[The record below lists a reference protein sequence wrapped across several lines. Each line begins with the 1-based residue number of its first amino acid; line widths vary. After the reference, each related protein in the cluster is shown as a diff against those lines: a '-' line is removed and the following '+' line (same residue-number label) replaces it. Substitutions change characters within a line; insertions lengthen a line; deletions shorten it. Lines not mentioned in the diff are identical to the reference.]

1 MSFSKKMFLSLVLGV
16 VVGLSMMYLRSSI
29 DPSIW
34 KHINRILFQDITKD
48 NQAIGLFYIVGQL
61 FIQALQLVIIPMV
74 FTSITLAICDMDDLT
89 KLGRISFK
97 TIKWFFILSVS
108 ALIFASIV
116 GYTTYQM
123 GLFNSTIKVS
133 LENAQPTVGQNPLL
147 MITGAIP
154 SNIVAAFTNN
164 GGVLAI
170 VVLAVIVG
178 LCIHILGD
186 QLSVIKKLIKDVNL
200 IVNLFLNVV
209 ITKFAPIAVFA
220 LLVRTFAS
228 YGTDYLIPA
237 AMYMLVTTISLLL
250 FLLVA
255 YPIFIGLKTKLNP
268 IFFMKKMAKVI
279 VFAFSTSSS
288 AASLP
293 LNTQTTTNQLGVNPE
308 IASFVLPLG
317 MTINMNGTAIMQ
329 VIATIFIASVSQF
342 HLSIPTLLLIGS
354 LALVAS
360 VGTPAAPGAGGIIL
374 FTILTGIGLNSE
386 VAIACYTLILAINR
400 PIEML
405 VTTLNV
411 TGDSAVALVVAHE
424 ENELDTTIYKTNEK
438 DLNTK

>member
-1 MSFSKKMFLSLVLGV
+1 MNFTKKMFLSLIGGL
-16 VVGLSMMYLRSSI
+16 VVGMLMLFLKSNLEANTWSM
-29 DPSIW
+29 
-34 KHINRILFQDITKD
+34 INRLLFQDLTKD
-48 NQAIGLFYIVGQL
+48 ASAIGLFYIVGQL

-74 FTSITLAICDMDDLT
+74 FTSITLAICNMDDLK

-97 TIKWFFILSVS
+97 TIKWFFVLSVV
-108 ALIFASIV
+108 ALIFATIV
-116 GYTTYQM
+116 GYSTYQM
-123 GLFNSTIKVS
+123 GLFNTTIQTS
-133 LENAQPTVGQNPLL
+133 LEQATPTVAQNPLL
-147 MITGAIP
+147 IITGAMP
-154 SNIVAAFTNN
+154 SNLVQAFSNN
-164 GGVLAI
+164 GGVLAV

-178 LCIHILGD
+178 LCIHTLND
-186 QLSVIKKLIKDVNL
+186 RLQVIKQLIEDVNH
-200 IVNLFLNVV
+200 IVHLFLNVI

-220 LLVRTFAS
+220 LLVRTFAA

-237 AMYMLVTTISLLL
+237 AMYMLVTTAALLF

-255 YPIFIGLKTKLNP
+255 YPIFIGIKTKLNP
-268 IFFMKKMAKVI
+268 IHFMKKMAKVI

-293 LNTQTTTNQLGVNPE
+293 LNTQTTTEQLGVNSE

-329 VIATIFIASVSQF
+329 VIATIFIASVSKF
-342 HLSIPTLLLIGS
+342 NLSLPTLILIGS
-354 LALVAS
+354 LALIAS

-386 VAIACYTLILAINR
+386 IAIACYTLILAINR

-411 TGDSAVALVVAHE
+411 TGDSAVAVVVSHE
-424 ENELDTTIYKTNEK
+424 EGELDTTIYQTKEK
-438 DLNTK
+438 ELV